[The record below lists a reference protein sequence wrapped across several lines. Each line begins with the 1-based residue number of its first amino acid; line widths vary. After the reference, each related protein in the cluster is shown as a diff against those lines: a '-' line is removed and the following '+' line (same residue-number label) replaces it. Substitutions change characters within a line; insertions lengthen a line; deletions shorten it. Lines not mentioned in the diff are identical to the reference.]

1 MSKKS
6 RETILSNLS
15 RVLDPPAPTRR
26 RGANLDGLLNEY
38 SPPEQEKAL
47 ASSSTPAPE
56 SLSPV
61 PVSNPAEFA
70 TQENFASP
78 AINATQEEIAAPAE
92 IASPA
97 NEPQEGRQ
105 IAAPAEIASPAINAA
120 HISRPQPDLLAGL
133 PQVRGYLRLYYQ
145 LIDHLLPQLSPA
157 EAVVYLHLYRLSW
170 GFNNPT
176 CLISNPGLARRAGI
190 SERSVR
196 DVTGRLIE
204 KKLIE
209 KLDGVFGAG
218 KEQGIKY
225 RVAIPA
231 GLENIAG
238 QANSAWAANSAD
250 NKEKALKDKSK
261 KGINRLTPEEIQ
273 SFTATV
279 ADLLGEGQS
288 IEEVEGRFAPTM
300 HVVDW
305 ATVRSTALA
314 QAVPKKGK

>member
-6 RETILSNLS
+6 RDAIRSNLAK
-15 RVLDPPAPTRR
+15 VLEPPLPVARR
-26 RGANLDGLLNEY
+26 RGASLDGLLNEY
-38 SPPEQEKAL
+38 APPDQAPTPVQSPA
-47 ASSSTPAPE
+47 PAPE
-56 SLSPV
+56 ISR
-61 PVSNPAEFA
+61 
-70 TQENFASP
+70 
-78 AINATQEEIAAPAE
+78 NAGSSADSAAPEIIAAPAE
-92 IASPA
+92 IAGPA
-97 NEPQEGRQ
+97 NDPQIGRQ
-105 IAAPAEIASPAINAA
+105 IAAPVESASPAINAA
-120 HISRPQPDLLAGL
+120 HVSRPQADLLAGL

-209 KLDGVFGAG
+209 KLDEVFGAG

-231 GLENIAG
+231 GVEIAAG
-238 QANSAWAANSAD
+238 PANSAGPAGSAD
-250 NKEKALKDKSK
+250 NKEKAFKDKSK
-261 KGINRLTPEEIQ
+261 KGVNRLAPEEIQ

-279 ADLLGEGQS
+279 ADLLREGQPL
-288 IEEVEGRFAPTM
+288 EEVESRFAPTM
-300 HVVDW
+300 HPVDW
-305 ATVRSTALA
+305 ATIRSTALA
-314 QAVPKKGK
+314 QSGVKS